1 MFIFNYSDE
10 DLKVAIRGHVQTL
23 LKNELSYVDEN
34 WVSLAELKNMFGN
47 YIEEADQG
55 TAIEQF
61 FFDNQTVP
69 EFDTLYLTQYAN
81 TGVPRLFIKGGT
93 INIYFS
99 DALLVP
105 EAKTDMDPVAEYQG
119 IQGLVVFPTLTKYM
133 MFEVADGDPNIVIS
147 NVRCYPS
154 KQLA

>member
-69 EFDTLYLTQYAN
+69 EFDTLYLTQSAT
-81 TGVPRLFIKGGT
+81 TGVPRLFIKGGP

-99 DALLVP
+99 DALEVP
-105 EAKTDMDPVAEYQG
+105 VAKTDMDPVAEYQG
-119 IQGLVVFPTLTKYM
+119 IQGLVIFPTLTKYM
-133 MFEVADGDPNIVIS
+133 MFEVADGEPNIVIS

-154 KQLA
+154 RQLS